1 MRINLLF
8 LFLIF
13 SSLLGIACLWDND
26 TIKMEKQDFPEVY
39 DLLTGNFI
47 RHSEEYYH
55 WKIKDRTQKLKSDP
69 NNPRLY
75 DDLAV
80 AYSKMHQDKK
90 AIELMMQKEKI
101 VPGEYETYANMGTFY
116 LHDGQLEKGIEYIEK
131 AIAINPDAHF
141 GREVYQKYLAEYLLE
156 KGYGK
161 NFELPV
167 SKIIF
172 PNQKDK
178 TFYSFLCKKL
188 KNDPNKE
195 LNLEESQ
202 KAIKGICGMIKFGN
216 YNSPILLEA
225 LGDIL
230 SQGSARHSRKSNR
243 NLAILAY
250 YRASQT
256 CNSKSA
262 SKIYIQKTEKLARA
276 LQDSY
281 NKKDPISN
289 LTKDL
294 DRDIILAD
302 KKFQKIRANE
312 IQWIQEGLDVDE
324 KFAEV
329 YYGIQPQPKPE
340 KKEVVEEKLT
350 DENIPAKDSKGEI
363 IFNTLIGIIILA
375 FLAVIVFIIRKNM
388 NKG

>member
-13 SSLLGIACLWDND
+13 SSFLGIACLWDND
-26 TIKMEKQDFPEVY
+26 TIEMEKQDFPEVY

-47 RHSEEYYH
+47 RHSEEYYQ
-55 WKIKDRTQKLKSDP
+55 WKIKDRTEKLKSDP

-101 VPGEYETYANMGTFY
+101 APGEYETYANMGTFY

-156 KGYGK
+156 KGYVPDFK
-161 NFELPV
+161 LPICK
-167 SKIIF
+167 SF
-172 PNQKDK
+172 DRDEPAKD
-178 TFYSFLCKKL
+178 FYAFLKK
-188 KNDPNKE
+188 KQGKE
-195 LNLEESQ
+195 LTIEDLK
-202 KAIKGICGMIKFGN
+202 KAIKGITGMMKFGN
-216 YNSPILLEA
+216 WDSPILAET
-225 LGDIL
+225 LGDL
-230 SQGSARHSRKSNR
+230 LFYGASEWEKEEAYR
-243 NLAILAY
+243 NLAILCYHRAKMKVEDPKVQSKYEARIFRVHQILRGEQSAY
-250 YRASQT
+250 V
-256 CNSKSA
+256 
-262 SKIYIQKTEKLARA
+262 KLAKQFEKDMVIA
-276 LQDSY
+276 DS
-281 NKKDPISN
+281 S
-289 LTKDL
+289 
-294 DRDIILAD
+294 
-302 KKFQKIRANE
+302 FQKIRVNE
-312 IQWIQEGLDVDE
+312 IKWIQEGLDVDE

-329 YYGIQPQPKPE
+329 YYGIQPEPKPE
-340 KKEVVEEKLT
+340 KKEVAEEKLT